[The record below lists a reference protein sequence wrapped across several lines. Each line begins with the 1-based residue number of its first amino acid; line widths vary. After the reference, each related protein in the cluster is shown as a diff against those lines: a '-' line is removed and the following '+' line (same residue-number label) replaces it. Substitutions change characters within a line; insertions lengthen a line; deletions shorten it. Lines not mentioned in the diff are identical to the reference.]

1 MDDET
6 LDVDVV
12 TKLLQ
17 YRLVEIQQVNG
28 QVYRSAEAVVM
39 IVAEEYLPC

>member
-6 LDVDVV
+6 PDVDVV

-17 YRLVEIQQVNG
+17 YRFIEIQQIDG
-28 QVYRSAEAVVM
+28 QVYKRAEAVVM
-39 IVAEEYLPC
+39 FVPEEYLPC

>member
-17 YRLVEIQQVNG
+17 YRFVESQKVNG
-28 QVYRSAEAVVM
+28 QVYISAEAIMM
-39 IVAEEYLPC
+39 ILP